1 MWVIGIPMHD
11 PGPFEA
17 FARPLLQGA
26 NHVLGRGLEVH
37 CIPVLWRENDLKQAG
52 IACPLPLIGDGVERL
67 LTPGIEPFMFK
78 AAGLAGCALTL
89 QVSSVGLPGSLYAG
103 IRIPDIH
110 DRPALKLGDR
120 SPTASDGVSL
130 TGSQTRGSADRA
142 RQLKQTTGTACAW
155 ARG

>member
-11 PGPFEA
+11 PGPFEV

-26 NHVLGRGLEVH
+26 NHVLRRGLEVH

-52 IACPLPLIGDGVERL
+52 ISCPLPLIRDGVEGL
-67 LTPGIEPFMFK
+67 LASGIEPFMFK

-89 QVSSVGLPGSLYAG
+89 QVSSVGLPGSLNAR

-110 DRPALKLGDR
+110 YRPALKLGDR

-130 TGSQTRGSADRA
+130 TGSQTRGSAD
-142 RQLKQTTGTACAW
+142 
-155 ARG
+155 

>member
-1 MWVIGIPMHD
+1 MVRISMHD
-11 PGPFEA
+11 SGPFEA
-17 FARPLLQGA
+17 FARSLLQGM

-52 IACPLPLIGDGVERL
+52 ISCPLPSIRDGMKRL
-67 LTPGIEPFMFK
+67 LASGIEPFMFK

-89 QVSSVGLPGSLYAG
+89 QVSSVGLPGSLNARL
-103 IRIPDIH
+103 RIPDIH

-120 SPTASDGVSL
+120 SSAASEGVSL
-130 TGSQTRGSADRA
+130 TRSQTLGSADRA
-142 RQLKQTTGTACAW
+142 RQVKQATGTACAW